1 MSSGQFEIRNGFI
14 FTDLNKYN
22 FEYTVEENGK
32 PVLNKNLPSLNVVP
46 GQSTAVAIDLSSL
59 DHQAKL

>member
-1 MSSGQFEIRNGFI
+1 MSAGQFEIKNGFI

-32 PVLNKNLPSLNVVP
+32 PVLEQGICP
-46 GQSTAVAIDLSSL
+46 
-59 DHQAKL
+59 H